1 MGTSLETPQADSGE
15 TLSKDEIFST
25 LSNQRRRYALHYLK
39 HDPEQVRIRD
49 LAEQI
54 AAWENDIT
62 VPELTYKQRKRVYT
76 SLHQTHLP
84 KMDDCGIVEYDR
96 DRGLIS
102 LAPGAADLDVYLEI
116 VSGDELPWSDFYLG
130 LSAAA
135 LLLVAV
141 GWTGI
146 LPVSLPPLG
155 YAAAIAVVFAV
166 TAGVHS
172 YRTRQTHVGT
182 TEVPVE
188 ADDATADDG
197 TDALSSRLADPEPS
211 RESVAL
217 TPGVDESND

>member
-1 MGTSLETPQADSGE
+1 MGANLETPRSDSGE

-25 LSNQRRRYALHYLK
+25 LSNQRRRYVLHYLK

-62 VPELTYKQRKRVYT
+62 VVELTYKQRKRVYT

-102 LAPGAADLDVYLEI
+102 LASGAADLDVYLEI
-116 VSGDELPWSDFYLG
+116 VAGDELPWSDFYLG

-135 LLLVAV
+135 LLLVVV

-146 LPVSLPPLG
+146 LPVGIPPLG
-155 YAAAIAVVFAV
+155 YAGVIALAFTV

-172 YRTRQTHVGT
+172 YRTRQTQVGT

-188 ADDATADDG
+188 AGETAQDDG
-197 TDALSSRLADPEPS
+197 TDAPSSRLADPEPS
-211 RESVAL
+211 RENVAL
-217 TPGVDESND
+217 TPGVDKSND

>member
-1 MGTSLETPQADSGE
+1 MGTNLETLQAETGE
-15 TLSKDEIFST
+15 ALSKDEIFST
-25 LSNQRRRYALHYLK
+25 LSNQRRRYVIHYLK
-39 HDPEQVRIRD
+39 HDPSQVRIRD

-62 VPELTYKQRKRVYT
+62 VEELTYKQRKRVYT

-102 LAPGAADLDVYLEI
+102 LAPGAADLEVYLEV
-116 VSGDELPWSDFYLG
+116 VSGNDLPWSDFYLG

-141 GWTGI
+141 GWAGI
-146 LPVSLPPLG
+146 LPVDVPPLG
-155 YAAAIAVVFAV
+155 YAAFIALAFGAA
-166 TAGVHS
+166 AGVHS
-172 YRTRQTHVGT
+172 YVTRQMKVGT
-182 TEVPVE
+182 LDVPP
-188 ADDATADDG
+188 DDSAPANDDERPTG
-197 TDALSSRLADPEPS
+197 LSDPEPS
-211 RESVAL
+211 RDGVAL